1 MPWSAV
7 TEKSVWHPAHPDAGF
22 AICLPCWNELGTTE
36 ARMPFYLMLP
46 PMWASMTPEY
56 ADNVYE
62 RIERMRK
69 AVIYTSE
76 RES

>member
-1 MPWSAV
+1 
-7 TEKSVWHPAHPDAGF
+7 
-22 AICLPCWNELGTTE
+22 
-36 ARMPFYLMLP
+36 MPFYLMLP